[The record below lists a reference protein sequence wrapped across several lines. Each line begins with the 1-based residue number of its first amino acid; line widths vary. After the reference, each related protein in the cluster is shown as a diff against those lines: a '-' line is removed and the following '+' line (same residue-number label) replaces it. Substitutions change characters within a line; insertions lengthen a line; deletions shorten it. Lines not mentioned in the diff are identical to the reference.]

1 MRLSVSKIGLIAV
14 AAIAGIAIA
23 AEDAPPEHIQWMKDL
38 NDQNGAIRKGVD
50 VEKNAAAMLETMK
63 HVQAFWAKRNSD
75 IAAKT
80 SQLTR
85 FKARHKSAKATGDK
99 EAMTAAMKLVG
110 AGCRG
115 CHTQH
120 REKISETE
128 SKIK

>member
-1 MRLSVSKIGLIAV
+1 MRLSVSKIGRIAI
-14 AAIAGIAIA
+14 AAFAGIAIA
-23 AEDAPPEHIQWMKDL
+23 SEDAPPEHIQWMKDL

-75 IAAKT
+75 IAAKAST
-80 SQLTR
+80 DTIQGATQLG
-85 FKARHKSAKATGDK
+85 KANGDK
-99 EAMTAAMKLVG
+99 EAMAAGMKLVG

-120 REKISETE
+120 REKVSETL

>member
-14 AAIAGIAIA
+14 AAFAGIAIA

-50 VEKNAAAMLETMK
+50 VEKNAAAMLATMK
-63 HVQAFWAKRNSD
+63 HVQEFWTKRNSE
-75 IAAKT
+75 IAAKASNDT
-80 SQLTR
+80 IQGASQV
-85 FKARHKSAKATGDK
+85 AKANGDK

-120 REKISETE
+120 REKVSETL

>member
-1 MRLSVSKIGLIAV
+1 MGIIAV
-14 AAIAGIAIA
+14 TAFAGIAVG
-23 AEDAPPEHIQWMKDL
+23 AEDPPPEHVQWMKDL

-63 HVQAFWAKRNSD
+63 HVQEFWAKRSSE
-75 IAAKT
+75 IAAKASNDT
-80 SQLTR
+80 IQGATQI
-85 FKARHKSAKATGDK
+85 AKANGDK

-120 REKISETE
+120 REKVSETV